1 MMEQNRQ
8 QPQKQEP
15 QKQEPILLFE
25 DRNGNLLRMTPS
37 QIERW
42 QAAGSPALP
51 GRASRKPQHGDR

>member
-8 QPQKQEP
+8 QQP

-25 DRNGNLLRMTPS
+25 DRNGNLRRMTPS

-51 GRASRKPQHGDR
+51 PRASRKPQQEDR